1 MSLTVWWHNYIIF
14 WRVKQ
19 LCLLSLSSAQM
30 LKSEAF
36 AVLLAAQ
43 PRPGC
48 RNSAVLTP
56 PGRGSW
62 CHTLC
67 CAWNRSSWKI
77 TWGGKGV
84 AGRSTSLGTNG
95 KGEWWLCT
103 PAWVVLSPNASR
115 RLLRDPAFMSRTH
128 FLPTMRCKSGCG
140 SSSAPKH
147 QGSQHEA
154 AKDAPVPSWIYNS
167 PSLLWALNF
176 HSESVKALP

>member
-1 MSLTVWWHNYIIF
+1 MSLTVWWHSYVIF

-19 LCLLSLSSAQM
+19 PCLLSLSSAQM

-36 AVLLAAQ
+36 TVLLAAQ

-67 CAWNRSSWKI
+67 WKI

-95 KGEWWLCT
+95 KGERWLCM

-115 RLLRDPAFMSRTH
+115 RLLKDPAFISRTH
-128 FLPTMRCKSGCG
+128 FLPTMRCKSGFG

-147 QGSQHEA
+147 RWDQGSQHEA
-154 AKDAPVPSWIYNS
+154 AIDAPVPSSINKS

-176 HSESVKALP
+176 HSESVKALS